1 MDALFKAELEINRL
15 KSDNESLEHK
25 IKTIIAFE
33 NDSKHRLFSQID
45 KNKSDNIALLKLIIV
60 DLLIIKSMSS
70 KDNMI
75 MDYLDNLIVKIGR
88 NIEQ

>member
-1 MDALFKAELEINRL
+1 MDALFKAELEVSRL
-15 KSDNESLEHK
+15 KSDNELLEHK

-33 NDSKHRLFSQID
+33 NESKHRLISQINKM
-45 KNKSDNIALLKLIIV
+45 KNDNVALLKFITV
-60 DLLIIKSMSS
+60 DLLIIKSMSP

-75 MDYLDNLIVKIGR
+75 RDYLDNLIVKISK